1 MSEPIEEAFIVTT
14 EGGLVLVDGEGAA
27 LSMTVEAA
35 QQLADQLSAAVIVA
49 LGQRAVG

>member
-1 MSEPIEEAFIVTT
+1 MGEPIEQAFTVTA

-35 QQLADQLSAAVIVA
+35 QELADQLSTAVVVA
-49 LGQRAVG
+49 LAQRVTG